1 MREPL
6 FSRKDNLLVLM
17 LVLSMILFAS
27 CGEEA
32 AEKNKLN
39 EKDYKWDVT
48 QLDMQNEGLS
58 DEEQAKRMEVFGQMF
73 RSIFFDDS
81 KEADRVIGTID
92 GKNITARDFELRA
105 LKIREGGEEYPY
117 EAAWETMKQ
126 EAAELQYIKK
136 QNCYD
141 DFLDL
146 ADQVFRET
154 KTAYSEDEQFRKYCD
169 EQKKLFGL
177 TDEEY
182 WFFMEEANQRIQF
195 HLLVQDY
202 IKQNDYPAIDIKT
215 IEYSLQD
222 EEYKDKVFN
231 KK

>member
-1 MREPL
+1 MRKPL
-6 FSRKDNLLVLM
+6 FLCENNLLVLM

-32 AEKNKLN
+32 AEKNKSN
-39 EKDYKWDVT
+39 EKDYRWDVT

-105 LKIREGGEEYPY
+105 LKIREGGEAYPY

-169 EQKKLFGL
+169 EQKSCS
-177 TDEEY
+177 
-182 WFFMEEANQRIQF
+182 
-195 HLLVQDY
+195 V
-202 IKQNDYPAIDIKT
+202 
-215 IEYSLQD
+215 
-222 EEYKDKVFN
+222 
-231 KK
+231 

>member
-1 MREPL
+1 MRKPL

-48 QLDMQNEGLS
+48 QLDVQNEGLS

-222 EEYKDKVFN
+222 EEYKDKVSN
-231 KK
+231 KR